1 MDVPSNKL
9 PMTHA
14 FVSARLQ
21 KVQASPI
28 RKLVPFAIEA
38 KKNGAHVY
46 HLNIGDPDV
55 KTPDVMIDVLREWE
69 TNPIG
74 YDHSKGN
81 AIFIDSLISYYH
93 KLGFN
98 YLKPADIQVTT
109 GGSEAISM
117 AFFATCE
124 AGDEVIVF
132 EPFYTNYNGYATV
145 NGIKLVPILTKIE
158 TGFHLPVR
166 EEIEKKIT
174 PKTKA
179 ILYCN
184 PNNPTG
190 TVYTKE
196 EIEML
201 VDIVKKH
208 NLFLLSDEVYREY
221 AYDGRKQISLLHY
234 MPQLPKQ
241 LIVLDSLSK
250 RYSLCGAR
258 LGMLISLNP
267 DIMEGVLRMG
277 QARLSSGLVDQ
288 AVGAALKDVPNSYME
303 EVQKEYAKRRDIL
316 YEGLRHIPG
325 VVIPKPEGAFY
336 SIVKLPVKD
345 TEHFAKWL
353 LTDFRD
359 NNETVMVAPAGGFYA
374 QPDLGKH
381 EVRIAYVLNANDL
394 QRSVDIIKKA
404 LEAYPEKA

>member
-1 MDVPSNKL
+1 MSHEFCS
-9 PMTHA
+9 T
-14 FVSARLQ
+14 RLK

-28 RKLVPFAIEA
+28 RKLVPFALEA
-38 KKNGAHVY
+38 KKQGVHVY

-55 KTPDVMIDVLREWE
+55 KTPEVMIDVLRQWE
-69 TNPIG
+69 KNPIG

-81 AIFIDSLISYYH
+81 AAFIDALIGYYH
-93 KLGFN
+93 KLGFG
-98 YLKPADIQVTT
+98 YLKPADIQVAT

-145 NGIKLVPILTKIE
+145 NDVKLVPILTKIE
-158 TGFHLPVR
+158 NGFHLPAR

-174 PKTKA
+174 PKTRA

-201 VDIVKKH
+201 VDIAKKY
-208 NLFLLSDEVYREY
+208 NLFLMSDEVYREY

-258 LGMLISLNP
+258 LGVLISLNS
-267 DIMEGVLRMG
+267 DIMEGILRIG

-288 AVGAALKDVPNSYME
+288 AIGAALKDVPDSYFA
-303 EVQKEYAKRRDIL
+303 EVHKEYETRRDVL
-316 YEGLRHIPG
+316 FEGLKKVPG
-325 VVIPKPEGAFY
+325 IVIPRPEGAFY

-345 TEHFAKWL
+345 SEHFAQWL

-381 EVRIAYVLNANDL
+381 EVRIAYVLNAKDL
-394 QRSVDIIKKA
+394 KRSIEIIEKA
-404 LEAYPEKA
+404 LAVYPQKI